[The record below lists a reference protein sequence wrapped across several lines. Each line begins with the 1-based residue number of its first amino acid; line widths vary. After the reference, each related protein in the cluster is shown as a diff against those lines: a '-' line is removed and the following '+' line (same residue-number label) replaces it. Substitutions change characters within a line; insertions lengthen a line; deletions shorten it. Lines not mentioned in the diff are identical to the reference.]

1 LSPAPRSRTWSPLL
15 HVRQAGSGDAEPL
28 LLIHGLG
35 TSQVI
40 WDAVVPGLAR
50 TRRVVTIDLPGF
62 GRSAPAGPG
71 FELGAVAD
79 RVARG
84 LAAHGVSGPLDVVGH
99 SLGGAVALTLAMDRP
114 RLVRRLVLVAPA
126 GLHARTLPRPLIQG
140 ALGVGAEGRFAAS
153 AEGWFAAVVEGWFAA
168 RRRAAPLTDLRWGR
182 RLLLALAVAD
192 GAELSPGQA
201 RIMVTASAGSSRLG
215 AAMAEIARAD
225 LRPLLGRT
233 RAPLGL
239 LWGELDRTVP
249 VHGAGA
255 IVAERPDAELEVVAG
270 AGHVPMVERPSE
282 FARALRALLERLDK
296 HATTSDGRGH
306 RLR

>member
-1 LSPAPRSRTWSPLL
+1 M
-15 HVRQAGSGDAEPL
+15 RQAGDGDGEPL

-40 WDAVVPGLAR
+40 WDSVVPGLAC

-71 FELGAVAD
+71 FELGTVAD

-99 SLGGAVALTLAMDRP
+99 SLGGAVALTLAVDRP
-114 RLVRRLVLVAPA
+114 RLVQRLVLVAPA
-126 GLHARTLPRPLIQG
+126 GLHPRTLPRPPLLQG
-140 ALGVGAEGRFAAS
+140 ALAGS
-153 AEGWFAAVVEGWFAA
+153 TEGWFAAVVEGWFAA

-249 VHGAGA
+249 VHGAGT
-255 IVAERPDAELEVVAG
+255 IVAKRPDAELEVVAG
-270 AGHVPMVERPSE
+270 AGHVPMVERPLE

>member
-1 LSPAPRSRTWSPLL
+1 MEPSSEIQLRKLEFLAVEGAVVAAFAAEGECASFGGHGSSVASVELSPAPRSRTWSPLL

-99 SLGGAVALTLAMDRP
+99 SLGGAVALTLAVDRP

-153 AEGWFAAVVEGWFAA
+153 AKGGSPPWSRGGSPPVV
-168 RRRAAPLTDLRWGR
+168 APPR
-182 RLLLALAVAD
+182 
-192 GAELSPGQA
+192 SP
-201 RIMVTASAGSSRLG
+201 TC
-215 AAMAEIARAD
+215 
-225 LRPLLGRT
+225 
-233 RAPLGL
+233 
-239 LWGELDRTVP
+239 
-249 VHGAGA
+249 
-255 IVAERPDAELEVVAG
+255 AG
-270 AGHVPMVERPSE
+270 AGGCCWRWRSPTAPSSRP
-282 FARALRALLERLDK
+282 
-296 HATTSDGRGH
+296 GRPG
-306 RLR
+306 